1 MSKYA
6 PICRHLNI
14 PESAWM
20 GFVLHFLIVIPCLKE
35 PHRPFSWREKNWYF
49 YISWKY
55 LICQGYKG
63 FSICLHNSRI
73 CLNMSKYA
81 PICRHLN
88 IPESAWMGF
97 VLHFLIVIPCLKE
110 PHRPF
115 SWREKNWYFYISWKY
130 LICFLFLNIFAS
142 NISNPVLLFATEG
155 NSRVFV
161 VIYIKYIYTYI

>member
-6 PICRHLNI
+6 PICRQLNI
-14 PESAWM
+14 PKSAWM
-20 GFVLHFLIVIPCLKE
+20 GFVLHFLIVIACLKE
-35 PHRPFSWREKNWYF
+35 PHRPFSWKEKNWYF

-81 PICRHLN
+81 PICRQLN
-88 IPESAWMGF
+88 IPKSAWMGF

-110 PHRPF
+110 PHR
-115 SWREKNWYFYISWKY
+115 
-130 LICFLFLNIFAS
+130 LFLEEKKIDISILAESIWFVFYFWIFLQV
-142 NISNPVLLFATEG
+142 IFQIHYYF
-155 NSRVFV
+155 SRPR
-161 VIYIKYIYTYI
+161 VIVGYLQ